1 VIDDIANLGI
11 QVAAGVPSYTTLY
24 DFTEYSLP
32 CSYYL
37 CVSEHA
43 WIHFFTYDVDL
54 TLSPPLPPKVNVEEE
69 GGSTRL
75 LTTLTKGGE
84 GGGEKIRP
92 NPMYLTLLEK
102 QGQNVDLG
110 LGKKIAQVRLRK
122 SQIVLQVR
130 SFSTSHVGL
139 TDVLRTKHDLT
150 LPF

>member
-1 VIDDIANLGI
+1 
-11 QVAAGVPSYTTLY
+11 
-24 DFTEYSLP
+24 
-32 CSYYL
+32 
-37 CVSEHA
+37 
-43 WIHFFTYDVDL
+43 
-54 TLSPPLPPKVNVEEE
+54 
-69 GGSTRL
+69 
-75 LTTLTKGGE
+75 
-84 GGGEKIRP
+84 
-92 NPMYLTLLEK
+92 MYLTLLEK